1 MDVSLLNSKD
11 YQENLQVMPDKHG
24 EEGKVEKMGEVAK
37 FPVMDQSTM
46 EVVDMR
52 NNEHYMLLVDAQA
65 TLQSIEPQLKVSIP
79 CFLNA

>member
-1 MDVSLLNSKD
+1 MDVSLLSNKD
-11 YQENLQVMPDKHG
+11 YEEDPKKLSEKQG

-37 FPVMDQSTM
+37 FSVMDQSTM

-65 TLQSIEPQLKVSIP
+65 TLQSIEPQLKVELL
-79 CFLNA
+79 CNFNF